1 MKVYLKKICILI
13 MIIMLSISMFS
24 ETFAA
29 GSSGSGS
36 GSGSGTGGS
45 GAFDV
50 TKTFKGSESS
60 DLQGK
65 KEVAS
70 VIGGILDAV
79 RIATAA
85 IALIML
91 TALGIKYMTSS
102 PNDRAEIKKGATVY
116 LVGAFVMF
124 GASTLVTV
132 IKTFSNTNIKP

>member
-1 MKVYLKKICILI
+1 MKIYLKKICILI

-29 GSSGSGS
+29 GSSGSG
-36 GSGSGTGGS
+36 TGGS

-50 TKTFKGSESS
+50 AGTFKGSESS

-132 IKTFSNTNIKP
+132 IKTFSNANIKP

>member
-1 MKVYLKKICILI
+1 MKIYLKKICILI

-29 GSSGSGS
+29 GSSGGD
-36 GSGSGTGGS
+36 S

-50 TKTFKGSESS
+50 AGTFKGSESS

-65 KEVAS
+65 NEVAS

-91 TALGIKYMTSS
+91 TVLGIKYMTSS

-132 IKTFSNTNIKP
+132 IKTFSNANIKP

>member
-1 MKVYLKKICILI
+1 MKIYLKKICILI

-29 GSSGSGS
+29 GSSGSG
-36 GSGSGTGGS
+36 TGGS

-50 TKTFKGSESS
+50 AGTFKGSESS

-132 IKTFSNTNIKP
+132 IKTFSNANIKT